1 MKRENDALI
10 EEKVTELLAQ
20 MTVEEKVG
28 QMLQV
33 SYNANGMTP
42 EAYEKWKKMGLG
54 SYLHVLGDEAE
65 EIRAYA
71 RQTRL
76 KIPPIFGIDAI
87 HGHSLLNGA
96 TIYPSQLAMSCSWNP
111 ELIREMGRAT
121 AKEVA
126 ADGLDWAFSP
136 VLCIGR
142 DLRWGRINET
152 FGEDSYLI
160 SRLGA
165 AIIQGYEEDGYMI
178 ACAKHYLGYGEATGG
193 RDSYDTEITMRKV
206 REVFLPPF
214 RAAAEVG
221 CSSVMTAYG
230 SIDSTPLTCHK
241 EALRDLLKGEAGFDG
256 FVVTDWENVR
266 SLVKQQMV
274 ARDIDEACKMTVDA
288 GNDMS
293 MNTPE
298 FYDATVRLAKE
309 GKISMEYIDDAVRRI
324 LRVKYRLGLF
334 DENRQLPDKS
344 VIACQEHKDLNLELT
359 RQSLVL
365 LKNDGVLPLAETPK
379 KIAVIGPNADNLRN
393 QYGDW
398 TFFTHPGFKPDVVP
412 LTDYHTILGGI
423 KETFTE
429 SEVLYARGCDTKN
442 KEDKDIEEAV
452 KMAKECD
459 LIVLALGDDYEQ
471 NGEMKDRADL
481 TLSGAQTELTLA
493 LKALGKPI
501 VTVLVNGKP
510 LVFGEVA
517 EASNAVI
524 ESFNG
529 GDMAGLAVAQL
540 LRGDF
545 CPSGRLS
552 ISFPYS
558 SCALP
563 CYYNQYSGWHGGKY
577 MDMPVGNAY
586 VFGYGLSYTN
596 FEYSNLCTDQ
606 TAYPKDGCIHVT
618 VDVKNTGKMDAKEVV
633 QLYIH
638 DVVSTILTP
647 VKQLK
652 GFEKVAIKAGE
663 TKTVSFQL
671 PISELGLYKE
681 DGFVIEAGQ
690 FEIMVGKNSE
700 DYLKTTVTVE

>member
-1 MKRENDALI
+1 MKRKNDAVI
-10 EEKVTELLAQ
+10 EEKVTALLAQ

-42 EAYEKWKKMGLG
+42 EVYEKWKKMGLG

-65 EIRAYA
+65 EIRECA

-111 ELIREMGRAT
+111 DLIYEMGRAT

-142 DLRWGRINET
+142 DLRWGRVNET

-165 AIIQGYEEDGYMI
+165 AIIKGYEEDGYMI

-193 RDSYDTEITMRKV
+193 RDSYDTEITMRKI

-241 EALRDLLKGEAGFDG
+241 EALRDLLKGEAEFDG

-274 ARDIDEACKMTVDA
+274 AKDMDEACKMTIDA

-298 FYDATVRLAKE
+298 FYDATVRLVKE
-309 GKISMEYIDDAVRRI
+309 GKIAMEYIDDAVRRI
-324 LRVKYRLGLF
+324 LRVKFRLGLF

-344 VIACQEHKDLNLELT
+344 VIACEAHKKLNLELT
-359 RQSLVL
+359 RESLVL
-365 LKNDGVLPLAETPK
+365 LKNDGTLPLAKTPK

-398 TFFTHPGFKPDVVP
+398 TFFTHPGFKPDVIP

-423 KETFTE
+423 KETFVD
-429 SEVLYARGCDTKN
+429 SEVVYARGCDTKN
-442 KEDKDIEEAV
+442 KEDQNIKEAV
-452 KMAKECD
+452 KLAKKCD
-459 LIVLALGDDYEQ
+459 LIVVAVGDDYEQ
-471 NGEMKDRADL
+471 NGETKDRADL
-481 TLSGAQTELTLA
+481 TISGAQTELVLA

-510 LVFGEVA
+510 LVFGEIA
-517 EASNAVI
+517 EASNAII

-540 LRGDF
+540 MRGDF

-577 MDMPVGNAY
+577 MDMPEGNAY

-596 FEYSNLCTDQ
+596 FEYSNLHTDQ
-606 TAYPKDGCIHVT
+606 ATYQKDGCITVS
-618 VDVKNTGKMDAKEVV
+618 VDVQNTGKMDAKEVV

-638 DVVSTILTP
+638 DIVSTILTP

-652 GFEKVAIKAGE
+652 GFTKVEIKAGE
-663 TKTVSFQL
+663 TKTVKMQL
-671 PISELGLYKE
+671 PVSELGFYKE
-681 DGFVIEAGQ
+681 DGFCVEAGE
-690 FEIMVGKNSE
+690 FEIMVGKNSS
-700 DYLKTTVTVE
+700 DLLKTTITVE

>member
-1 MKRENDALI
+1 MKRKQDPAI
-10 EEKVTELLAQ
+10 EEKVEALLSQ

-65 EIRAYA
+65 EIRELAK
-71 RQTRL
+71 QTRL

-96 TIYPSQLAMSCSWNP
+96 TIFPSQLAMSCSWNP
-111 ELIREMGRAT
+111 DLIYEMGRVT

-165 AIIQGYEEDGYMI
+165 AIIKGYEEDGYMI

-193 RDSYDTEITMRKV
+193 RDSYDTEVSMRKV

-230 SIDSTPLTCHK
+230 SLDSTPLTCHK

-274 ARDIDEACKMTVDA
+274 AKDMDEACKMTIDA

-298 FYDATVRLAKE
+298 FYDATVRLVKE
-309 GKISMEYIDDAVRRI
+309 GKIATEYIDDAVRRI
-324 LRVKYRLGLF
+324 LRVKFRLGLF

-344 VIACQEHKDLNLELT
+344 VIACDAHKKLNLELT
-359 RQSLVL
+359 RETLVL
-365 LKNDGVLPLAETPK
+365 LKNDGTLPLQKQPK

-412 LTDYHTILGGI
+412 LTDYYTILGGM
-423 KETFTE
+423 KKVYAD
-429 SEVLYARGCDTKN
+429 SEVVYARGCDTKN
-442 KEDKDIEEAV
+442 KADKDITAAIDV
-452 KMAKECD
+452 AKDCD
-459 LIVLALGDDYEQ
+459 LIVVAVGDDYEQ

-481 TLSGAQTELTLA
+481 TISGAQTELVTA
-493 LKALGKPI
+493 LKALGKPL

-510 LVFGEVA
+510 LVFGEIA
-517 EASNAVI
+517 QASNAVI
-524 ESFNG
+524 ETFNG
-529 GDMAGLAVAQL
+529 GDAVGIAVAEL
-540 LRGDF
+540 IRGDF
-545 CPSGRLS
+545 SPSGRLS

-577 MDMPVGNAY
+577 MDMPEGNAY
-586 VFGYGLSYTN
+586 VFGYGLSYTE
-596 FEYSNLCTDQ
+596 FEYSNLKTDKTTYQ
-606 TAYPKDGCIHVT
+606 KDDTVTVT
-618 VDVKNTGKMDAKEVV
+618 VDVKNNGAMDAKEVV

-638 DVVSTILTP
+638 DTVSTILTP

-652 GFEKVAIKAGE
+652 GFEKVKIKAGE
-663 TKTVSFQL
+663 TKTVTLSL
-671 PISELGLYKE
+671 PVSDLGFYKE
-681 DGFVIEAGQ
+681 DGFVIEAGE
-690 FEIMVGKNSE
+690 FEIMVGKNSAE
-700 DYLKTTVTVE
+700 HLTTTITVE